1 LAEEKLRLH
10 RLLEHWIEHSKE
22 HETSFREW
30 AEKAEKMGL
39 SSASASLAQAVRK
52 MEEVVLSLQK
62 ACNETM

>member
-1 LAEEKLRLH
+1 MAEEKLRLH

-22 HETSFREW
+22 HQISFTEW

-52 MEEVVLSLQK
+52 MDEVVQNLQK
-62 ACNETM
+62 ACKETV